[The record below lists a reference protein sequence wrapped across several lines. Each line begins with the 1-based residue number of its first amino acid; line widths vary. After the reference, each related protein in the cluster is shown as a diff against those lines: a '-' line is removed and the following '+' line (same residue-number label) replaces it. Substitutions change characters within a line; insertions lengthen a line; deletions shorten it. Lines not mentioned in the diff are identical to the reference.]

1 MIPRFVWF
9 LIYGVPLVILGSVVS
24 MVIKQYEKDRRRVS
38 SWLAIT
44 FTALSALGGFWGF
57 IILDQLS
64 KRNSFDY
71 GYEGRCFLL
80 GFIGFI
86 SALVWVIR
94 SRKMPSFLALTAS
107 LWVSLIWMMDL
118 ATL

>member
-1 MIPRFVWF
+1 MPSFVWF
-9 LIYGVPLVILGSVVS
+9 LSYGVPLVILGLVVR
-24 MVIKQYEKDRRRVS
+24 MVLTQYERDRLRIF

-80 GFIGFI
+80 AFIGFLF
-86 SALVWVIR
+86 AMVWVIG
-94 SRKMPSFLALTAS
+94 SRKTSSVLTLIASF
-107 LWVSLIWMMDL
+107 WISLIWMMDL

>member
-1 MIPRFVWF
+1 MMPSFVWL
-9 LIYGVPLVILGSVVS
+9 LIYGVPLAILALVVR
-24 MVIKQYEKDRRRVS
+24 MVLKQYDKDRLRIF
-38 SWLAIT
+38 SWLTII
-44 FTALSALGGFWGF
+44 FTGLSALGGFWGF

-80 GFIGFI
+80 AFIGFLC
-86 SALVWVIR
+86 ALVWVIG
-94 SRKMPSFLALTAS
+94 SRKTSSVLTLIAS
-107 LWVSLIWMMDL
+107 LWISLIWMMDL

>member
-1 MIPRFVWF
+1 MSRSVWF
-9 LIYGVPLVILGSVVS
+9 LIYGVPLVVLGSVIS
-24 MVIKQYEKDRRRVS
+24 MMLRQYEKDRRRVS

-44 FTALSALGGFWGF
+44 FTGLSALGGSWGF

-64 KRNSFDY
+64 KRNRFDY

-80 GFIGFI
+80 AFIGFL

-94 SRKMPSFLALTAS
+94 SRKMPSFLTLTAS
-107 LWVSLIWMMDL
+107 LWISIIWMMDL

>member
-1 MIPRFVWF
+1 MSRFVWY
-9 LIYGVPLVILGSVVS
+9 LIYGVPLAILGFVS
-24 MVIKQYEKDRRRVS
+24 FTILNRYKKDRRRIS
-38 SWLAIT
+38 SWVAIT
-44 FTALSALGGFWGF
+44 FTALSALGGVWGF

-64 KRNSFDY
+64 KRSPFDY

-80 GFIGFI
+80 ASIGSS

-94 SRKMPSFLALTAS
+94 STKTPSLLTLATS
-107 LWVSLIWMMDL
+107 LWISIFWMMDL